1 MAIRTIVSTIDGLN
15 GQVINTIQGLTAAET
30 IIGTV
35 LRKNMCVGASFI
47 NQATFSLTIPDGTV
61 ATFTIPNTGGAGLPP
76 VGTTLLP
83 TFSETGGPTAEITM
97 VVQQGAGVE
106 EENWYAGVDFT
117 VGGAGN
123 RTLTFTN
130 DFVGTNKVATITFSY
145 YDPIVANLSFDT
157 KVMANNCKA
166 VATLD
171 GLPIILWMNGIQAQE
186 IKAGVTAGTVNAV
199 VRALITD
206 A

>member
-47 NQATFSLTIPDGTV
+47 NQATFSLTVPDGTV
-61 ATFTIPNTGGAGLPP
+61 TTFTIPNTGAAGLPP

-123 RTLTFTN
+123 RTLT
-130 DFVGTNKVATITFSY
+130 
-145 YDPIVANLSFDT
+145 LS
-157 KVMANNCKA
+157 
-166 VATLD
+166 
-171 GLPIILWMNGIQAQE
+171 
-186 IKAGVTAGTVNAV
+186 
-199 VRALITD
+199 LIHI
-206 A
+206 